1 MMHEEILTPVQMI
14 LAERLVPALDDYI
27 YYLAGGTAIALQR

>member
-14 LAERLVPALDDYI
+14 LAERLVPALDG